1 MAAQVALKD
10 LIEALAGAIIE
21 AQDRIEQ
28 HQIANLSS
36 YFDEDNRPKSVLIR
50 LPSIHPQAAEGDE
63 DLYRAPLL
71 PLVSTNLLKIKDV
84 ELSFDVDLGEVAG
97 DLSPPPTPAPAAP
110 GSDRAEAQSPWR
122 DDSANLRKKVQV
134 HTRSGLL
141 GRRSSTVHVVLR
153 VEGSEPTDGSARLIN
168 HLAQTQGVF
177 KTVKND

>member
-10 LIEALAGAIIE
+10 LIEALAGAIVE

-36 YFDEDNRPKSVLIR
+36 YFDADNRPKSVLIR
-50 LPSIHPQAAEGDE
+50 LPSMHPQAAEGDE

-97 DLSPPPTPAPAAP
+97 DLSPPPAATAPDAGRP
-110 GSDRAEAQSPWR
+110 EAQSPWR
-122 DDSANLRKKVQV
+122 DEGASLKKKVQV

-153 VEGSEPTDGSARLIN
+153 VEGSEPTDGISRLTN
-168 HLAQTQGVF
+168 HLMQTQGVF